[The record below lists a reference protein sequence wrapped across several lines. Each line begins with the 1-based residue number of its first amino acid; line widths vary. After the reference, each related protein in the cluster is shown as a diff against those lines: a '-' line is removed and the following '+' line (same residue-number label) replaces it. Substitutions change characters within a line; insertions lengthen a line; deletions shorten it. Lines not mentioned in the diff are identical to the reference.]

1 MPYSVLEAVK
11 LGIWDF
17 ELDERPPDNFQ
28 ATDAIP
34 GSMEK
39 LDILA
44 QRIQLGL
51 PLWHPNDRLNYD
63 KAGSRE
69 D

>member
-1 MPYSVLEAVK
+1 MPHSVLEAVK

-17 ELDERPPDNFQ
+17 ELDDQPTQNFQ

-34 GSMEK
+34 GSIEK

-51 PLWHPNDRLNYD
+51 PLWHPNDRRNYE
-63 KAGSRE
+63 KASPRE
-69 D
+69 E

>member
-17 ELDERPPDNFQ
+17 ELDEKPKANFQ

-34 GSMEK
+34 GSTEK

-63 KAGSRE
+63 KMGVRE
-69 D
+69 E

>member
-17 ELDERPPDNFQ
+17 ELDEKPKSNFQ

-34 GSMEK
+34 GSTEK

-63 KAGSRE
+63 KMGVRDE
-69 D
+69 

>member
-1 MPYSVLEAVK
+1 MPHSVLEAVK
-11 LGIWDF
+11 MGIWDF
-17 ELDERPPDNFQ
+17 ELEEKPKTDFQ

-34 GSMEK
+34 GSSEK

-63 KAGSRE
+63 KVGSKE

>member
-1 MPYSVLEAVK
+1 MPHSVLEAVR

-17 ELDERPPDNFQ
+17 EVDEEAPQEFA

-34 GSMEK
+34 GSTEK

-51 PLWHPNDRLNYD
+51 PLWHQNDRRNYD
-63 KAGSRE
+63 RSNSRE